1 MEIILRKL
9 NAYGNDP
16 SMKVMTA
23 YKPLVEANLVMAAAN
38 ADKSGALQNISYAYG
53 WNNDQILTAAKK
65 VNKRKKVAMIYDA
78 SPNLILIP
86 KCDTK
91 DEAKKYLD
99 DVVGFIKG
107 EEIDVLSITHFAYIE
122 NIPNEHIDLVINSL
136 YRISSTGVKFTYFDI
151 DNKFYDAVKLKMN
164 GVN

>member
-53 WNNDQILTAAKK
+53 
-65 VNKRKKVAMIYDA
+65 
-78 SPNLILIP
+78 
-86 KCDTK
+86 
-91 DEAKKYLD
+91 
-99 DVVGFIKG
+99 
-107 EEIDVLSITHFAYIE
+107 
-122 NIPNEHIDLVINSL
+122 
-136 YRISSTGVKFTYFDI
+136 
-151 DNKFYDAVKLKMN
+151 
-164 GVN
+164 